1 MLDQNEVFLSGTIVD
16 VPSVNP
22 VGERQTLK
30 ASFKILQK
38 QRYNYN
44 GENREQSNYHRCVAW
59 GQLAE
64 VVGKAA
70 VGSRIEV
77 RGELSHRSWVQD
89 GEKKYMTEVKALNVF
104 MPEESEQPAQQ
115 AAPAQGQPTP
125 QPDPNIDDEIPF

>member
-16 VPSVNP
+16 VPSVSP

-104 MPEESEQPAQQ
+104 MPEQSEQPAQ
-115 AAPAQGQPTP
+115 APAGGQPP
-125 QPDPNIDDEIPF
+125 PPPPIDDEIPF